1 MTTSKLLQN
10 SVYGYPMSTRPFEWF
25 GVWSTSGWLDDVH
38 FPVLIVGQSSEELDE
53 DGNNCSVITS
63 QAKSTLINSIDIEF
77 AYWDDLSTISRQ
89 IFTALFK
96 RGVQLQLTPQGD
108 MN

>member
-1 MTTSKLLQN
+1 MSVDYEVLQN
-10 SVYGYPMSTRPFEWF
+10 FVDI
-25 GVWSTSGWLDDVH
+25 DD
-38 FPVLIVGQSSEELDE
+38 LELNYHRVT
-53 DGNNCSVITS
+53 NN
-63 QAKSTLINSIDIEF
+63 INSIDIEF
-77 AYWDDLSTISRQ
+77 ANWDDLSTISRQ